1 MAYDIFQGQ
10 TKRDWS
16 CGSMLLP
23 VKQQKALFN
32 KIDDIRF
39 DIRRSSN
46 IVKIGLLSLS
56 AAIALVAISNLAKT
70 STEARRL
77 NHRPL

>member
-16 CGSMLLP
+16 CGSLLLP
-23 VKQQKALFN
+23 EKQQKALFN
-32 KIDDIRF
+32 KIDDVRF

-46 IVKIGLLSLS
+46 VVKIGLLSLS
-56 AAIALVAISNLAKT
+56 AAIALVAVSNLRRSST
-70 STEARRL
+70 SD
-77 NHRPL
+77 HR

>member
-1 MAYDIFQGQ
+1 VAYDIFSGQ
-10 TKRDWS
+10 TNRDWS

-23 VKQQKALFN
+23 AKQQAALFN
-32 KIDDIRF
+32 KIDDVRF

-56 AAIALVAISNLAKT
+56 AAIALVAVSNLHRTFA
-70 STEARRL
+70 EARHLR
-77 NHRPL
+77 